1 MTKALNHVKYVR
13 PSPNP
18 GDAKQATICNRF
30 LSELSG
36 GARLWLG
43 ARRMG
48 LCWRERVWSHSNSK
62 DGLSDNLEVGVSV
75 AAPDS
80 TWKMTN
86 SQ

>member
-1 MTKALNHVKYVR
+1 MQ
-13 PSPNP
+13 PSPSP
-18 GDAKQATICNRF
+18 GDAKQATICNRC

-43 ARRMG
+43 ARQMG
-48 LCWRERVWSHSNSK
+48 LCWGERVCSHSNSK

-80 TWKMTN
+80 TWKMAY